1 MKKILKSNNFIH
13 IVLHLIIGL
22 DFLNK
27 VKEDINSYLIL
38 IGLFLFITINN
49 YLRVKFFY
57 KDNDRFFLSMLIY
70 MILSNILIY
79 NMNGYVD
86 IFNFMIMYELI
97 LFTEGSRSKIFI
109 GLSILSTFF
118 ISIFRQVSFIE
129 VLDLQFWRDEL
140 INIAML
146 ALYLFYYSFTLFAYK
161 ALRTE
166 KTKVDRL
173 NKDLQLSYKTLM
185 EQSEKI
191 EELTIA
197 KERNRVAGEIHDTLG
212 HNLVALNMNLDV
224 AGKIMDKDIEKTKE
238 LLNKSKSLAK
248 ESMESLRKAVYA
260 LKEENPRLLAE
271 KLEEIINNIQSTGS
285 VEVILNQDEE
295 VETLPLQ
302 YKNIIYNSIKEALT
316 NSIKHGNSDKI
327 NIYIKLDEE
336 GVYISIQDNG
346 MGCSKLIKGNG
357 LLGIESRVKE
367 LNGKVDYHSELEQG
381 FKMKIKLVI

>member
-1 MKKILKSNNFIH
+1 MRKFFKDIDFIH

-27 VKEDINSYLIL
+27 VKEDTNSYLIL

-161 ALRTE
+161 ALRGE
-166 KTKVDRL
+166 KIKVDRL

-238 LLNKSKSLAK
+238 ILNKSKSLAK
-248 ESMESLRKAVYA
+248 ESMESLRTAVYA

>member
-1 MKKILKSNNFIH
+1 MRKFFKDIDFIH

-27 VKEDINSYLIL
+27 VKEDTNSYLIL

-161 ALRTE
+161 ALRGE
-166 KTKVDRL
+166 KIKVDRL

>member
-1 MKKILKSNNFIH
+1 MRKFFKDIDFIH

-27 VKEDINSYLIL
+27 VKEDTNSYLIL

-161 ALRTE
+161 ALRGE
-166 KTKVDRL
+166 KIKVDRL

-238 LLNKSKSLAK
+238 ILNKSKSLAK
-248 ESMESLRKAVYA
+248 ESMESLRTAVYA

-327 NIYIKLDEE
+327 GIDIKLDEE
-336 GVYISIQDNG
+336 GVSISIQDNG